1 MSENNLNKIER
12 NLSKEDLERLE
23 ILQKS
28 EEVKGEQL
36 FINYNSEL
44 IIENEAEKLLDQK
57 IDDPVQKFQL
67 YYHGLTKLLKDN
79 LPKGKE
85 FEDVRR
91 IVYDEKNILINRGAK
106 KDEKGIR
113 GRDGRMAYIEDLE
126 EAIKIVAKW
135 KSRKGTPAE
144 LFMAFWGMFRHIVKN
159 KSIQDFI

>member
-1 MSENNLNKIER
+1 MSDKNLNKNKIER

-36 FINYNSEL
+36 SINYDSE
-44 IIENEAEKLLDQK
+44 IVVQNEAELLLGQK

-67 YYHGLTKLLKDN
+67 YYQGLTKLLKDN

-85 FEDVRR
+85 SEDLRR

-113 GRDGRMAYIEDLE
+113 GSDGRMAYVEDLE
-126 EAIKIVAKW
+126 EAIKIVAEW
-135 KSRKGTPAE
+135 TSRKGTPAE
-144 LFMAFWGMFRHIVKN
+144 LFMAFWDKN
-159 KSIQDFI
+159 EQLGYGHQD

>member
-1 MSENNLNKIER
+1 MSDKNIDNNKIER
-12 NLSKEDLERLE
+12 ILSKEDLERLE

-28 EEVKGEQL
+28 EEIKGEQL
-36 FINYNSEL
+36 IINLDSE
-44 IIENEAEKLLDQK
+44 IVIENQAELLLGQR

-67 YYHGLTKLLKDN
+67 YYHGLTKLLKDS

-113 GRDGRMAYIEDLE
+113 GSDGRMAYVEDLE
-126 EAIKIVAKW
+126 EAIKIVADW
-135 KSRKGTPAE
+135 TSRKGTAAE
-144 LFMAFWGMFRHIVKN
+144 LFIAFWDKN
-159 KSIQDFI
+159 EELGYGHQD

>member
-1 MSENNLNKIER
+1 MSDKNIDKNKIER
-12 NLSKEDLERLE
+12 ILSKEDLERLE

-28 EEVKGEQL
+28 EDIKGEQL
-36 FINYNSEL
+36 SINLDSE
-44 IIENEAEKLLDQK
+44 IVIENQAEILLGQR

-67 YYHGLTKLLKDN
+67 YYHGLTKLLKDS

-113 GRDGRMAYIEDLE
+113 GSDGRMAYIEDLE
-126 EAIKIVAKW
+126 EAIKIVADW
-135 KSRKGTPAE
+135 TSRKGTPAE
-144 LFMAFWGMFRHIVKN
+144 LFMAFWDKN
-159 KSIQDFI
+159 EELEYGHQD